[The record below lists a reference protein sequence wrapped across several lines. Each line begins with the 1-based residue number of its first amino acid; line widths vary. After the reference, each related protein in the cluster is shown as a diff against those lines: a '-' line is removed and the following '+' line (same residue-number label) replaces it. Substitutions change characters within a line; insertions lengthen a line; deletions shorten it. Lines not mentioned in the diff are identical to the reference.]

1 MQYIKE
7 FLELPLDEQRAAL
20 SHIATQKGLPLVV
33 VEKDLWVT
41 ILLHILFGKNGSKGI
56 LFKGGTSLSKG
67 FNLID
72 RFSEDIDVTF
82 SIDTLKEHYSKF
94 TNPWEYFD
102 EGNDWSN
109 KKLERELS
117 NLKEIGQKY
126 TDEILFKIVEDE
138 LNKIT
143 QLNFEISSHDEMT
156 LYIHYPKLL
165 EEEEYGGSYVKP
177 VVKIEAGVRS
187 ARVPTIE
194 KEIDSFFE
202 QVLGNSDPIKV
213 NILRPDRTFW
223 EKVTILHA
231 ENSRNEPIRIEK
243 RNHMSRHI
251 YDLVKLYNSEFGNMA
266 IHNLEL
272 LADVVRHKSTFY
284 KDNRADYDNATPQN
298 IKIVP
303 TYELNQSFK
312 IDYEDMAKSMIV
324 GNAPSYEELIITLEE
339 IKSKI
344 M

>member
-82 SIDTLKEHYSKF
+82 SIDTLKKHYGKF

-102 EGNDWSN
+102 EDNDWSN

-202 QVLGNSDPIKV
+202 QVLGNNDPIKV

-223 EKVTILHA
+223 EKATILHA
-231 ENSRNEPIRIEK
+231 ENSRNEPTRIEK

-303 TYELNQSFK
+303 TDELNQSFK